1 MVRRSVAWLVF
12 AAWPTWVGDEGS
24 CFDSAFGSPRRTG
37 IGGEAEGPE
46 YWLTKAMCA
55 RARTVV
61 GNGDALVKF
70 SQRLKECSHALVVVA
85 TKHNVDALCPHKNGL
100 YECKSEAWPARLESL
115 LIARR
120 LKYCASGAAVVVQNL
135 CKSSTGTEYANN
147 MVVGGDWDAQLTH
160 ADLIIVET
168 ATNDVQFENWRLG
181 LVPEKAVLEQT
192 EILARLLTSIPTKP
206 ALLWLG
212 TAWRNFGVEAT
223 PPYHTCSA
231 DAHRSV
237 LRYYDIPQLQM
248 FEAFQPVHSVE
259 ARWIRQVYYNDC
271 CHPSNLGHKMIASV
285 VGFALDRGAEP
296 MARSWLETLEAH
308 PPPPLFID
316 ERTAAIYFSRHASFT
331 LNLRQPTTGASSEY
345 GFTWYEDV
353 PTKPGFIANAVGAT
367 TLIRLAVDAGR
378 TQQRL
383 FSLSLGYLVSHGG
396 SMGAFAATIS
406 CAEGTLASVKGDGEE
421 PKGAVSIYRSL
432 VLRGVLN
439 CRPNATLWLNVTVVP
454 SEPPRGRNKVKLYDL
469 TLVII

>member
-12 AAWPTWVGDEGS
+12 AAWPTWAGDEGS

-85 TKHNVDALCPHKNGL
+85 VGGSVTCGRNLDKHNVDALCPHKNGL

-212 TAWRNFGVEAT
+212 AAWRNFGVEAK

-296 MARSWLETLEAH
+296 MARSWLETLETKG
-308 PPPPLFID
+308 LQRFIF
-316 ERTAAIYFSRHASFT
+316 R
-331 LNLRQPTTGASSEY
+331 GAP
-345 GFTWYEDV
+345 V
-353 PTKPGFIANAVGAT
+353 
-367 TLIRLAVDAGR
+367 
-378 TQQRL
+378 
-383 FSLSLGYLVSHGG
+383 SL
-396 SMGAFAATIS
+396 
-406 CAEGTLASVKGDGEE
+406 
-421 PKGAVSIYRSL
+421 
-432 VLRGVLN
+432 
-439 CRPNATLWLNVTVVP
+439 
-454 SEPPRGRNKVKLYDL
+454 
-469 TLVII
+469 